1 LKALLAALAVC
12 AVLAA
17 PARSA
22 QMPPASAFSA
32 PAAIR
37 MIEIS
42 PDGQHLAIVSRDGD
56 QAVIKFATVDQPK
69 VTLSK
74 LGDVAVSRL
83 RWLGNDRVM
92 ADVNFPAKIYDRYR
106 TVQRVVVVGS
116 EDGHAVTMLADNKP
130 SNNLVRHSVSGVSP
144 DGHLFMR
151 GFPALPMI
159 KNQPQVLLRVD
170 PSTGK
175 SEQVEEG
182 DLKTFDWGI
191 AKNGSVES
199 RMEGLEKG
207 DFAFQVRS
215 SPGAPWKEFWR
226 TQGPDDVR
234 GYHGY
239 SEPDDA
245 IMITQRGA
253 DGDQILLKHLVDGS
267 TTPLGNAHKTDPV
280 AYVWDTKRRTLAG
293 RGFGAERPEMEWLQP
308 DLVGVQA
315 SLEKVFKSVA
325 VRLADWSDDRNRF
338 VVEVASPDVATEW
351 YLYDKSH
358 RELSPLGE
366 THPDLKD
373 VQLGATRWI
382 TYKARDGLEISAY
395 VTMPPERARTG
406 GSLPLVVLPHD
417 ELRSRDY
424 FAFDF
429 MAQFLASRG
438 YVVLRP
444 EYRGSS
450 GFGEAFEKAGDWEW
464 GAKIQTDLLDGV
476 AVLAGQGAVDPKR
489 VCIVGES
496 FAGYLALAGA
506 TLFPDAYAC
515 AASISGA
522 SDLTGV
528 LAGWG
533 GAPFS
538 AVRTVLEKAPRDPRF
553 AAMSPRIHAADA
565 RAAILLMW
573 KEQDAVT
580 PSEQSKAMAAALA
593 AAHKPFETVVLT
605 GTDHDEQ
612 TGKGFTQMFDALEA
626 FLTKNL
632 PVQKP

>member
-1 LKALLAALAVC
+1 LKAFL

-17 PARSA
+17 CMALRAPALA
-22 QMPPASAFSA
+22 APPPAAAFGA

-69 VTLSK
+69 VTLCK

-92 ADVNFPAKIYDRYR
+92 ADINFPAKVYDRYR
-106 TVQRVVVVGS
+106 TVQRVVVVS
-116 EDGHAVTMLADNKP
+116 SDDAHAVTMLADNKP

-144 DGHLFMR
+144 DGHLYMR
-151 GFPALPMI
+151 GFPALPML

-175 SEQVEEG
+175 GEQVEEG

-191 AKNGSVES
+191 AKNGVVES

-215 SPGAPWKEFWR
+215 SPSAPWKEFWR
-226 TQGPDDVR
+226 TQGAEDVR

-253 DGDQILLKHLVDGS
+253 TGDQVLLKRLSDG
-267 TTPLGNAHKTDPV
+267 TTSPLGQVHQTDPMT
-280 AYVWDTKRRTLAG
+280 YVWDTKNKTLAG

-308 DLVGVQA
+308 DLAGVQA
-315 SLEKVFKSVA
+315 SLEKVFKSAGVS
-325 VRLADWSDDRNRF
+325 LADWSADRNRF
-338 VVEVASPDVATEW
+338 VVEVASPDMATAW

-358 RELSPLGE
+358 HELSPLGE
-366 THPDLKD
+366 THPDLKG
-373 VQLGATRWI
+373 VQLGATRWF
-382 TYKARDGLEISAY
+382 TYKARDGLEIGAY
-395 VTMPPERARTG
+395 VTMPPERPGAG
-406 GSLPLVVLPHD
+406 VSLPLVILPHD
-417 ELRSRDY
+417 DLRSRDH

-429 MAQFLASRG
+429 MAQFLATRG

-464 GAKIQTDLLDGV
+464 GAKIETDLLDGV
-476 AVLAGQGAVDPKR
+476 AVLASQGVVDPKR

-496 FAGYLALAGA
+496 FGGYLALAGA

-533 GAPFS
+533 GAPFL
-538 AVRTVLEKAPRDPRF
+538 AVRAVLEKAPRDLRF
-553 AAMSPRIHAADA
+553 AAMSPRTHAANA
-565 RAAILLMW
+565 RGPILLMW
-573 KEQDAVT
+573 KEQDAIT
-580 PSEQSKAMAAALA
+580 PSEQSQAMAAALA
-593 AAHKPFETVVLT
+593 TAHKPFETVVLT
-605 GTDHDEQ
+605 GTDHDGQ
-612 TGKGFTQMFDALEA
+612 TGNGYTQMFEALEA
-626 FLTKNL
+626 FLAKNL